1 MVSRACARTI
11 CADGAGMPRRSSILT
26 LPGTVR
32 DGLDKLI
39 RANVTL
45 DQIVE
50 AIEAEF
56 GLKLSRSS
64 VHRYRQQAEAVAA
77 KMKESKEIARVVVGQ
92 LGEDLHDRTGRMLVE
107 LLHTMVFRWMGAV
120 TTGDVEEALGSKD
133 FMHLARALRDT
144 AHAAT
149 INEER
154 ERKIRREAQDALAKA
169 VREEARQEGLSDD
182 TIRAIVFK
190 AIKKAG

>member
-1 MVSRACARTI
+1 
-11 CADGAGMPRRSSILT
+11 MPRRSSILT
-26 LPGTVR
+26 LPEAVR
-32 DGLDKLI
+32 DGVDKLI

-64 VHRYRQQAEAVAA
+64 VHRYRLHAETLAIR
-77 KMKESKEIARVVVGQ
+77 MKQSKEIARLVVGR

-107 LLHTMVFRWMGAV
+107 LLHTMVFRWMAAI
-120 TTGDVEEALGSKD
+120 TTGDVKESLGSKD
-133 FMHLARALRDT
+133 FMQLARALRDT

-154 ERKIRREAQDALAKA
+154 ERKIRRDAQDALAKA

-182 TIRAIVFK
+182 TIKAIVFK
-190 AIKKAG
+190 AIKKTG